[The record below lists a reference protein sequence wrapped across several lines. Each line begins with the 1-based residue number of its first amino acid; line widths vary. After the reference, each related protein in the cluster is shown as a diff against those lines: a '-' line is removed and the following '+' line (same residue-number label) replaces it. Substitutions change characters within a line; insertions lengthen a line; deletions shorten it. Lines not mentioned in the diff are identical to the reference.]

1 MVKELVMDNMYNT
14 DLLSDRTKGADKF
27 AMDSN
32 EFQNIFADKNNTV
45 FNENGIS
52 FNNRPNRLFETN
64 TGAEIRFKNNKV
76 STNSTTQAPAT
87 TPNRTSADRYGIANR
102 NNKLSS
108 QDMGSD
114 GYSFSIRDSL
124 NTDKAGAQV
133 KNPDVPSEATVQDS
147 ADMAAVN
154 VKDTE
159 TVKKDVIDENPK
171 DDLEQNTADTTDGQD
186 DSSDVPVDEGQSDDG
201 DEDTKTVETAL
212 KQNMST
218 DLNYN
223 SLDNTQI
230 ASNKQT
236 EIKIDDNA
244 DAPLNSDVESVISAG
259 DDIKTTDTALNGIK
273 ISDTNQQPAL
283 LSETEVQNAS
293 EVEILTEE
301 PAVNLDGELLAVENT
316 SDAEFETA
324 ADDTLLQ
331 TDNSVLTEEADNKTA
346 ITEDNGWQ
354 ILDETEQ
361 YEYTGDIAQDET
373 TSQPFD
379 NVTAETETT
388 DTDNLTQTDTI
399 NVTEDM
405 ADTNDTVKVVTIS
418 DEDMAETSDTTT
430 ALKSNV
436 DTDITEG
443 RTELKTDKTDK
454 ADKDTVNTQTKELAQ
469 DAQSEEPAVN
479 SSQVTADENNENT
492 QTVTKDQR
500 VSTKETPA
508 VSKNDISADEVSI
521 NETSDNTQKVKQDS
535 EERAEADLKTI
546 TTDEQSDVDVDL
558 ELNTKQNIQDN
569 STVND
574 ESADTV
580 SVAETEASADA
591 ETSSDNKNLAEQ
603 NNTKEQD
610 KFANNTSSQ
619 NDDIDLTIQERTRL
633 AYVDMTDADASS
645 EEDII
650 AQLESKFD
658 NTYEAVEPESVQ
670 PDDLVNN
677 TDVDIEVQDDTKLRA
692 TSLEDVVDENMADDL
707 NITLKGST
715 SSVDVY
721 STNST
726 AEQLIRYSIEG
737 ETGFESRLASTIRQS
752 VQQQTANVANTSSKE
767 ILAQINE
774 KLTTFNFRP
783 GAKLTMQLSPE
794 NLGTV
799 EIKLTNTLDG
809 IRAEMT
815 ATSDDAGDM
824 LNKHIDELKD
834 TLQKYGVRLDRVS
847 VSTNPSQ
854 QSDMQQDY
862 TEQGNSQRQQQEQRQ
877 QQKEE
882 RGAQKFEDM
891 VSSFFKEG
899 SKE

>member
-64 TGAEIRFKNNKV
+64 TGAETRFKNNKV
-76 STNSTTQAPAT
+76 STNSTTQTPAT
-87 TPNRTSADRYGIANR
+87 TPNRTSADRYDIANR
-102 NNKLSS
+102 NNELSS

-124 NTDKAGAQV
+124 NTDKTDAQV
-133 KNPDVPSEATVQDS
+133 KNTDVPSDATVQDN
-147 ADMAAVN
+147 ADTAAVN

-159 TVKKDVIDENPK
+159 TVKKDIIDENPK

-201 DEDTKTVETAL
+201 DEDAKTVETAL

-259 DDIKTTDTALNGIK
+259 DDIKTTDAAINGIK
-273 ISDTNQQPAL
+273 ISDTKQQPAL

-331 TDNSVLTEEADNKTA
+331 TDNSVLTEDADNKTA

-469 DAQSEEPAVN
+469 DAQSEEPVVN

-492 QTVTKDQR
+492 QAVTKDR
-500 VSTKETPA
+500 NVSTKETPA

-521 NETSDNTQKVKQDS
+521 NEVSGDTQEVKQDS
-535 EERAEADLKTI
+535 EQRAEADLKTI
-546 TTDEQSDVDVDL
+546 TIDEQSDVDVDL

-580 SVAETEASADA
+580 SVDETETSADA

-645 EEDII
+645 EDDII

-658 NTYEAVEPESVQ
+658 NMYEPVEPETLQ